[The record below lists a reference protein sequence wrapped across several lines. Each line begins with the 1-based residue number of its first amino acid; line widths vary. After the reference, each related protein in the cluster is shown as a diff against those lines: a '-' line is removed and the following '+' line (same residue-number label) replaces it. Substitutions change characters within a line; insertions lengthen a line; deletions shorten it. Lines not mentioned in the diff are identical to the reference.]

1 MMLLLIYCRTSGEGV
16 YCSHVRKIHVCPW
29 DCKDLGYLLDVNYA
43 FRYRFYTVL
52 FILVSITAMYII
64 TAADMA
70 NGTSPVW
77 PTRAL
82 IGPNSRHLPE
92 WRENHR
98 CNGYNCPVY

>member
-1 MMLLLIYCRTSGEGV
+1 
-16 YCSHVRKIHVCPW
+16 
-29 DCKDLGYLLDVNYA
+29 VNYA
-43 FRYRFYTVL
+43 FRYKFYTVL
-52 FILVSITAMYII
+52 STLVSITAMYII

-82 IGPNSRHLPE
+82 IGPNPRHLPE

-98 CNGYNCPVY
+98 CNGYNRSVY